1 MVDVPLTEA
10 GSRLRRHVP
19 ALGRLESPVTTYYVL
34 LGATLSLLAIGL
46 VMVLSASAVTS
57 LQASGSSFTIF
68 RSQLLFAAIGLP
80 MMAVASRLP
89 VHVWRRLGW
98 VLLSVALLGQA
109 LVFTPL
115 GVSVNGNRN
124 WIELGGQRL
133 QPSEGMKLALVLWG
147 AAVLSRKRNLLH
159 QSMHAVVP
167 LLFPVGVVA
176 LGLVLAGHDLGTTL
190 ILLLILGGLL
200 FSAGAPARMFLSA
213 GAAMA
218 LLVAALVVTS
228 PNRMERVASW
238 LGGTCTDTLNT
249 CFQSVH
255 GKYALADGGWWGVGL
270 GASREKWSWLP
281 EAHNDFIFAIIG
293 EELGLP
299 GTLMVL
305 ALFLAL
311 GYACYRM
318 VTRTDDLFVR
328 LATAAAMALLV
339 AALVVTSPNRMERVA
354 SWLGGTCTDTLN
366 TCFQSVHGKYALAD
380 GGWWGVGLGAS
391 REKWSWLPEAHNDF
405 IFAIIG
411 EELGLPGTLMVLALF
426 LALGYACYRMVT
438 RTDDLFVR
446 LATAASMAWLVG
458 QMLVNVGAVI
468 GMLPV
473 IGVPLPLVSSGGSA
487 LIISLVVLG
496 MLMSFAR
503 AEPGAGEAL
512 TARAGLVRRSL
523 AVLPGASRTRRRPV
537 GGDGAGSSG
546 AGGSAT

>member
-1 MVDVPLTEA
+1 
-10 GSRLRRHVP
+10 
-19 ALGRLESPVTTYYVL
+19 
-34 LGATLSLLAIGL
+34 
-46 VMVLSASAVTS
+46 
-57 LQASGSSFTIF
+57 
-68 RSQLLFAAIGLP
+68 
-80 MMAVASRLP
+80 
-89 VHVWRRLGW
+89 VHLWRRLGW
-98 VLLSVALLGQA
+98 VLIGVALFAQA

-147 AAVLSRKRNLLH
+147 AAVLCRKRALLQ
-159 QSMHAVVP
+159 QSVHAVVP
-167 LLFPVGVVA
+167 LLFPVGTLA
-176 LGLVLAGHDLGTTL
+176 LALVLAGHDLGTSL
-190 ILLLILGGLL
+190 ILLLVLAALL
-200 FSAGAPARMFLSA
+200 FAAGAPARMFLAA

-218 LLVAALVVTS
+218 ALVGALVVTS
-228 PNRMERVASW
+228 PNRMQRVASW
-238 LGGTCTDTLNT
+238 LEGTCTDTLNT

-299 GTLMVL
+299 GTLVVL

-311 GYACYRM
+311 GYACFRM

-328 LATAAAMALLV
+328 LATAAAMA
-339 AALVVTSPNRMERVA
+339 
-354 SWLGGTCTDTLN
+354 WL
-366 TCFQSVHGKYALAD
+366 
-380 GGWWGVGLGAS
+380 
-391 REKWSWLPEAHNDF
+391 
-405 IFAIIG
+405 I
-411 EELGLPGTLMVLALF
+411 
-426 LALGYACYRMVT
+426 
-438 RTDDLFVR
+438 
-446 LATAASMAWLVG
+446 G

-512 TARAGLVRRSL
+512 SARAGVVRRSL
-523 AVLPGASRTRRRPV
+523 AVLPGSVARGRALRRRGAGRGSGRPTEE
-537 GGDGAGSSG
+537 GDGR
-546 AGGSAT
+546 

>member
-328 LATAAAMALLV
+328 LATAAAMA
-339 AALVVTSPNRMERVA
+339 
-354 SWLGGTCTDTLN
+354 
-366 TCFQSVHGKYALAD
+366 
-380 GGWWGVGLGAS
+380 
-391 REKWSWLPEAHNDF
+391 
-405 IFAIIG
+405 
-411 EELGLPGTLMVLALF
+411 
-426 LALGYACYRMVT
+426 
-438 RTDDLFVR
+438 
-446 LATAASMAWLVG
+446 WLVG

-523 AVLPGASRTRRRPV
+523 AVLPGAARAGRGRRSV
-537 GGDGAGSSG
+537 GSDGAGSSVSGAASSG
-546 AGGSAT
+546 AGGSAR

>member
-1 MVDVPLTEA
+1 MSFQTHGGVPLPQSA
-10 GSRLRRHVP
+10 SRLRRHLP
-19 ALGRLESPVTTYYVL
+19 ALGRLESPVTTYYLL

-57 LQASGSSFTIF
+57 LQSTGSSFTIF
-68 RSQLLFAAIGLP
+68 KSQLLFAAIGVP
-80 MMAVASRLP
+80 MMVAASRIP

-98 VLLSVALLGQA
+98 VLIAVALVAQA

-147 AAVLSRKRNLLH
+147 AAVLCRKRALLH
-159 QSMHAVVP
+159 QSVHAVVP
-167 LLFPVGVVA
+167 LLFPIGAMA
-176 LGLVLAGHDLGTTL
+176 LALVLAGHDLGTSL
-190 ILLLILGGLL
+190 ILLLILAALL
-200 FSAGAPARMFLSA
+200 FAAGAPARMFLAA

-218 LLVAALVVTS
+218 GLVGALVVTS
-228 PNRMERVASW
+228 PNRMQRVASW
-238 LGGTCTDTLNT
+238 LEGTCTDTLNT

-281 EAHNDFIFAIIG
+281 EAHNDFIFAILG

-299 GTLMVL
+299 GTLVVL

-311 GYACYRM
+311 GYACFRM

-328 LATAAAMALLV
+328 LATAAAMA
-339 AALVVTSPNRMERVA
+339 
-354 SWLGGTCTDTLN
+354 WL
-366 TCFQSVHGKYALAD
+366 
-380 GGWWGVGLGAS
+380 
-391 REKWSWLPEAHNDF
+391 
-405 IFAIIG
+405 I
-411 EELGLPGTLMVLALF
+411 
-426 LALGYACYRMVT
+426 
-438 RTDDLFVR
+438 
-446 LATAASMAWLVG
+446 G

-503 AEPGAGEAL
+503 AEPGADEAL
-512 TARAGLVRRSL
+512 SARAGVVRRSL
-523 AVLPGASRTRRRPV
+523 AVLPGSVAPGRALRRRGVRRGRAP
-537 GGDGAGSSG
+537 DE
-546 AGGSAT
+546 GGSR

>member
-1 MVDVPLTEA
+1 MSSQAHGGIPLPGA
-10 GSRLRRHVP
+10 GSWLRRHLP

-57 LQASGSSFTIF
+57 LQTSGSSFTIF
-68 RSQLLFAAIGLP
+68 RSQLLFAAIGVPL
-80 MMAVASRLP
+80 MVAASRLP
-89 VHVWRRLGW
+89 VRVWRSLGW
-98 VLLSVALLGQA
+98 VLLAIAVLGQA

-147 AAVLSRKRNLLH
+147 AAVLSRKRALLQ
-159 QSMHAVVP
+159 QSMHVVVP
-167 LLFPVGVVA
+167 LLFPVGVIA

-190 ILLLILGGLL
+190 ILLLVLGALL
-200 FSAGAPARMFLSA
+200 FAAGAPARMFLAA
-213 GAAMA
+213 GTAMA

-228 PNRMERVASW
+228 PNRMQRVASW

-299 GTLMVL
+299 GTLVVL
-305 ALFLAL
+305 GLFLAL
-311 GYACYRM
+311 GYACFRL

-328 LATAAAMALLV
+328 LATAAAMA
-339 AALVVTSPNRMERVA
+339 
-354 SWLGGTCTDTLN
+354 WL
-366 TCFQSVHGKYALAD
+366 
-380 GGWWGVGLGAS
+380 
-391 REKWSWLPEAHNDF
+391 
-405 IFAIIG
+405 I
-411 EELGLPGTLMVLALF
+411 
-426 LALGYACYRMVT
+426 
-438 RTDDLFVR
+438 
-446 LATAASMAWLVG
+446 G

-503 AEPGAGEAL
+503 SEPGAGEAL
-512 TARAGLVRRSL
+512 TARAGMVRRSL
-523 AVLPGASRTRRRPV
+523 AVLPGPVRGAVAGRRAGRR
-537 GGDGAGSSG
+537 GGRRLAGSG
-546 AGGSAT
+546 RAGEGGSG